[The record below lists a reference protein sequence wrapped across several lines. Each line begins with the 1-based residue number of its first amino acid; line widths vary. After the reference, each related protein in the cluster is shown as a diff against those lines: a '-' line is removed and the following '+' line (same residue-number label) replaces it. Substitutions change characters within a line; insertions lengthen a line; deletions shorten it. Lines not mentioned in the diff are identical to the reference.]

1 MKLALLA
8 LGALLA
14 TTAAHAETYEVRM
27 LNRNETGGM
36 PYEPDFL
43 RLAPGDTVRFIPTL
57 PSHNA
62 ATMPEIVPSGAK
74 PFKGK
79 IDQQIEVPFT
89 VPGIYGIKCIP
100 HYMMGMVML
109 VIVGDAPVESVA
121 IPAGLP
127 PEAKKRLEEIK
138 ARAIAKA
145 RAN

>member
-1 MKLALLA
+1 MKPVVLA

-14 TTAAHAETYEVRM
+14 ATAAHAETYEVRM

-43 RLAPGDTVRFIPTL
+43 RLAPGDTVRFIPIN

-62 ATMPEIVPSGAK
+62 AAMPEMLPPGAR

-79 IDQQIEVPFT
+79 IDQQIEVAFT

-109 VIVGDAPVESVA
+109 VIVGDEPVANVA
-121 IPAGLP
+121 VPAGLP

-138 ARAIAKA
+138 ARALAKES
-145 RAN
+145 RR

>member
-8 LGALLA
+8 LGALLTA
-14 TTAAHAETYEVRM
+14 TAAHAETHEVRM

-43 RLAPGDTVRFIPTL
+43 RLAPGDTVRFVPTN
-57 PSHNA
+57 PTHNA
-62 ATMPEIVPSGAK
+62 ATMPEMIPSGAK

-79 IDQQIEVPFT
+79 IDQQIEVTFT
-89 VPGIYGIKCIP
+89 APGIYGIKCIP

-109 VIVGDAPVESVA
+109 VIVGDEPVANVA

-127 PEAKKRLEEIK
+127 PEATKRLQDIK
-138 ARAIAKA
+138 ARALAKEGA
-145 RAN
+145 H

>member
-1 MKLALLA
+1 MKLAVLA

-14 TTAAHAETYEVRM
+14 ATAAHAETYEVKM
-27 LNRNETGGM
+27 INRNETGGM

-43 RLAPGDTVRFIPTL
+43 RLAPGDTVKFIPTN
-57 PSHNA
+57 PTHNA
-62 ATMPEIVPSGAK
+62 ATMPEMLPAGAK

-79 IDQQIEVPFT
+79 IDQEIEVAFT

-109 VIVGDAPVESVA
+109 VIVGDEPATNVA

-127 PEAKKRLEEIK
+127 PEAKKRFEEIT
-138 ARAIAKA
+138 ARAIAKEG
-145 RAN
+145 RR